1 MAVTVTTNESGAVPV
16 VHVRGDVDVTAAPML
31 RDAIDALI
39 GTGHQRL
46 VLDLTEV
53 TFIDSTGLGVVVGR
67 LKGLR
72 RSGGVLTVAASH
84 ERVLRADRGHRVR
97 SAGDRPFA
105 ALRRA
110 HRRAARLG
118 HRLAARHR
126 RP

>member
-84 ERVLRADRGHRVR
+84 ERVLRVLSITGLDTVIEVAPDVE
-97 SAGDRPFA
+97 
-105 ALRRA
+105 RA
-110 HRRAARLG
+110 VRAAG
-118 HRLAARHR
+118 VTGQ
-126 RP
+126 